1 MFFHPVPETRKEK
14 KNSETEEEEEEE
26 TATAIWCAHTQAR
39 VTSITLPSNRSPTKL
54 LKERAKKPM
63 IVRHKSLFSHL
74 SMRWEADGFQKRFAF
89 HSTRF
94 AVLGVRTGG
103 AHTRKRN
110 KGRNTHT
117 HTTKRFR
124 FITFYFSLFLLRS
137 GSTLFLP
144 LISGGLHSADVTRRK
159 TEGNKYLGNG
169 PPRLELQRKQ
179 KISDQK
185 PRCGCYLAL
194 RGYDIRVT
202 AIPQDVE
209 SHRKQNQKK
218 ISQCQGKENKK
229 EKQNLKGNCGVNK
242 SSAKGKQGINK

>member
-1 MFFHPVPETRKEK
+1 MFFPPVPETRKEK

-54 LKERAKKPM
+54 LKERAKKLM

-103 AHTRKRN
+103 VHTRKRN

-117 HTTKRFR
+117 H
-124 FITFYFSLFLLRS
+124 Y
-137 GSTLFLP
+137 
-144 LISGGLHSADVTRRK
+144 
-159 TEGNKYLGNG
+159 
-169 PPRLELQRKQ
+169 
-179 KISDQK
+179 
-185 PRCGCYLAL
+185 
-194 RGYDIRVT
+194 
-202 AIPQDVE
+202 
-209 SHRKQNQKK
+209 
-218 ISQCQGKENKK
+218 
-229 EKQNLKGNCGVNK
+229 
-242 SSAKGKQGINK
+242 